1 MRMSAGQMAEAL
13 DISITSVLM
22 YQRQIIID
30 AGMSDR
36 FEFALTQNASI
47 RERYYANNKKEN

>member
-1 MRMSAGQMAEAL
+1 
-13 DISITSVLM
+13 M